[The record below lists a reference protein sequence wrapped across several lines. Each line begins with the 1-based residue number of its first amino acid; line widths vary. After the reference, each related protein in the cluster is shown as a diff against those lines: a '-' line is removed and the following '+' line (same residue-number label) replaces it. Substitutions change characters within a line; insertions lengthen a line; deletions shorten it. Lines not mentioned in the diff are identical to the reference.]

1 MSFFQETHSPD
12 HNFAAKAPKMKFL
25 AIVTFC
31 AALVAAA
38 PVEVVVEADVAD
50 LEVRQAGLTR
60 NELESGSSSACPRVI
75 FIFARASTEL
85 GNMVTET
92 LPV

>member
-1 MSFFQETHSPD
+1 
-12 HNFAAKAPKMKFL
+12 MKFL
-25 AIVTFC
+25 AIVSLC

-38 PVEVVVEADVAD
+38 PIEGPVEVAVDASVAD
-50 LEVRQAGLTR
+50 LEVRQTGLTR

-85 GNMVTET
+85 GNMVRSSLLRFTGSSN
-92 LPV
+92 V